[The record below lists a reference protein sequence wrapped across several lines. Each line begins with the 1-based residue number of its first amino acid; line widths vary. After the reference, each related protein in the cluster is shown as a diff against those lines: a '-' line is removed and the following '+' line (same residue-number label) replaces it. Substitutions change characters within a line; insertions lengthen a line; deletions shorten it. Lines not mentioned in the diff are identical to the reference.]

1 MDLAK
6 EIRKIKYI
14 VEDTANVGAG
24 SLDSKT
30 RKREIVLAR
39 MVFANFLQYEVGLK
53 EETMTRH
60 LLRDRSSFYHYQ
72 KQHEKYIENDKIY
85 PEYND
90 LFERVKL
97 RYYMQDDKLF
107 DGTNKME
114 KLRALEQ
121 IKAKMNDYERQKEVL
136 TNEINIL
143 S

>member
-90 LFERVKL
+90 LYYKVKF
-97 RYYMQDDKLF
+97 RYYSQEEKLF
-107 DGTNKME
+107 DGTSRTHKVRLLDEINNKLNE
-114 KLRALEQ
+114 Y
-121 IKAKMNDYERQKEVL
+121 NRQREVL
-136 TNEINIL
+136 ENEINTI

>member
-14 VEDTANVGAG
+14 VEDTANVCAG

-90 LFERVKL
+90 LYYKVKL
-97 RYYMQDDKLF
+97 RYYSQEEKLF
-107 DGTNKME
+107 DGTNRTE
-114 KLRALEQ
+114 K
-121 IKAKMNDYERQKEVL
+121 IKVLYEINNKLSDYNRQREVL
-136 TNEINIL
+136 ENEINTM

>member
-1 MDLAK
+1 
-6 EIRKIKYI
+6 
-14 VEDTANVGAG
+14 
-24 SLDSKT
+24 
-30 RKREIVLAR
+30 

-90 LFERVKL
+90 LYYKVKF
-97 RYYMQDDKLF
+97 RYYSQEEKLF
-107 DGTNKME
+107 DGTNRTEKMKYLHE
-114 KLRALEQ
+114 INNKLDEFNRQREILE
-121 IKAKMNDYERQKEVL
+121 
-136 TNEINIL
+136 NEINAI

>member
-90 LFERVKL
+90 LYYKVKF
-97 RYYMQDDKLF
+97 RYYSQEEKLF
-107 DGTNKME
+107 DGTNRTEKMKYLHE
-114 KLRALEQ
+114 INNKLDEFNRQREILE
-121 IKAKMNDYERQKEVL
+121 
-136 TNEINIL
+136 NEINAI

>member
-14 VEDTANVGAG
+14 VEDTANVDAG
-24 SLDSKT
+24 SLDNKT

-53 EETMTRH
+53 EETMTRY
-60 LLRDRSSFYHYQ
+60 LKRDRSSFYHYQ
-72 KQHEKYIENDKIY
+72 KQHEKYAENDKIY

-107 DGTNKME
+107 DGTSKME
-114 KLRALEQ
+114 KLQALEQ

>member
-14 VEDTANVGAG
+14 VEDTANVDAG
-24 SLDSKT
+24 SLDNKT

-53 EETMTRH
+53 EETMARY
-60 LLRDRSSFYHYQ
+60 LKRDRTSFYHYQ
-72 KQHEKYIENDKIY
+72 KKHEEYYEDARIY

-90 LFERVKL
+90 LYERVRL
-97 RYYMQDDKLF
+97 RYHSQDDKLF
-107 DGTNKME
+107 DGTNKVE
-114 KLRALEQ
+114 KMRALEQ
-121 IKAKMNDYERQKEVL
+121 IKAKMNEYERQKEVL
-136 TNEINIL
+136 INEINII